1 MVVELI
7 RRICAGV
14 RIYLTSPFETNRRS
28 VTTCKLSANEREEPR
43 NLLLKRYRVT
53 GNGVCMYMYIYIE
66 LEIMRIMLVP
76 HNFATIGQT
85 PVFLN

>member
-1 MVVELI
+1 M
-7 RRICAGV
+7 

-53 GNGVCMYMYIYIE
+53 GNGVCIYVYIYIYIE